1 MQSFRILGTGSYLPE
16 KIMTNEDFE
25 KIIDTSDEWITTRTG
40 IKRRHY
46 VEDGMWNK
54 DMCVLAAKEAMAQ
67 AGIGPQD
74 IGGIVVGTVSN
85 EMGVPSVASQ
95 VQRDLDIPEC
105 FAFDVNAACSGFMY
119 ALGAARSF
127 VRPEGKPI
135 LVCGSETL
143 SRFMNL
149 EDRASCVLFADGA
162 GCILIEAGDNLKYFE
177 LYSKPD
183 KNHTI
188 EINGMNTLVDG
199 QVAPSYVSLKGKE
212 VYVYSTREAE
222 RVLREGCEAL
232 SIRPEDIDWFV
243 LHQANARIIRTAA
256 ERLGIP
262 LERFFINIDEV
273 ANTSG
278 GSVPIALDMMNKQG
292 LLKKGDLLAIAA
304 FGGGLTSGCAI
315 YEW

>member
-1 MQSFRILGTGSYLPE
+1 MNSIRILATGSYLPE
-16 KIMTNEDFE
+16 KIMSNEDFE

-54 DMCVLAAKEAMAQ
+54 DMCVLAAQQALEQ
-67 AGIGPQD
+67 AGLTADD

-95 VQRDLDIPEC
+95 VQRELGIEEC

-119 ALGAARSF
+119 ALGVAMGF
-127 VRPEGKPI
+127 VKPGGKPI
-135 LVCGSETL
+135 LVCGTETL

-149 EDRASCVLFADGA
+149 EDRASCVLFADGC
-162 GCILIEAGDNLKYFE
+162 GCVLIDAGDNLKYFE
-177 LYSKPD
+177 LHSKPD
-183 KNHTI
+183 DHHTI

-199 QVAPSYVSLKGKE
+199 EVVPSYVSLKGRE

-222 RVLREGCEAL
+222 RVLRDACEAVN
-232 SIRPEDIDWFV
+232 ITPEDINWYL

-256 ERLGIP
+256 ERLDIP
-262 LERFFINIDEV
+262 LDRFFINIDEV
-273 ANTSG
+273 ANTSA
-278 GSVPIALDMMNKQG
+278 GSIPIALDTMNRQG